1 MATARKN
8 SMDEEFD
15 VYVSSY
21 TDDDDDDD
29 DDDSCSNE
37 TEDDDIRLSADHHRH
52 ESPSSTVTSRNVELR
67 HETVSSSANTKKF
80 SIASIL
86 GTEGDEHAVSE
97 FENKGGLDNAGTF
110 VRPTPVPAMVRPP
123 PLTAATAVALYPSA
137 FFAHQS
143 PYGGSA
149 PSSAG
154 LMLEMISPN
163 SVASNNEHALPYSYP
178 ASLASASAASLLYG
192 GWFTASAANKG
203 PSQLFGLQG
212 KAIICVNISTDRT
225 GPILNGKY
233 RVFKKDLYNF
243 M

>member
-21 TDDDDDDD
+21 TDDDDYDD

-52 ESPSSTVTSRNVELR
+52 ESPPSTATSRNVELR
-67 HETVSSSANTKKF
+67 HETASSANSKKF

-86 GTEGDEHAVSE
+86 GTEGDDHAISE
-97 FENKGGLDNAGTF
+97 FENKGGLDSAGTF
-110 VRPTPVPAMVRPP
+110 VRPTPVSAMVRPP
-123 PLTAATAVALYPSA
+123 PLSAATAVALYPSA
-137 FFAHQS
+137 FFAHQNS
-143 PYGGSA
+143 YSGPA
-149 PSSAG
+149 SSSDG
-154 LMLEMISPN
+154 FMLEMISP
-163 SVASNNEHALPYSYP
+163 NNEHALPYSYP
-178 ASLASASAASLLYG
+178 ASASAATLLYG
-192 GWFTASAANKG
+192 GWFTATAANKA

-212 KAIICVNISTDRT
+212 KAVLCISISTDRT
-225 GPILNGKY
+225 GCIL
-233 RVFKKDLYNF
+233 